1 MQTNANETLEG
12 TAPVQS
18 RGLISMAPP
27 PSSSQKPSILSKGW
41 VPLHRQAG
49 TMADVFRTPQS
60 LDNVRWPRHLLLK
73 KSQLRLDSFSSHQ
86 RLLRSHSSH
95 TVA

>member
-1 MQTNANETLEG
+1 MQINANETLEG

-41 VPLHRQAG
+41 VPLHRQVG
-49 TMADVFRTPQS
+49 MMADMLRTPQS
-60 LDNVRWPRHLLLK
+60 FDSVRWPRHLLLK

-86 RLLRSHSSH
+86 RLLSHSSH

>member
-12 TAPVQS
+12 TAPAQS
-18 RGLISMAPP
+18 RGLISMA

-41 VPLHRQAG
+41 VPLNRQVG
-49 TMADVFRTPQS
+49 TLADLFRTPQS
-60 LDNVRWPRHLLLK
+60 FGSVRWPRHLLLK
-73 KSQLRLDSFSSHQ
+73 ESQLRLDSFSSHQ

>member
-1 MQTNANETLEG
+1 MQTNASETLEG

-41 VPLHRQAG
+41 VPLHRQG
-49 TMADVFRTPQS
+49 GMMADMLRTPQS
-60 LDNVRWPRHLLLK
+60 FDGVK
-73 KSQLRLDSFSSHQ
+73 
-86 RLLRSHSSH
+86 
-95 TVA
+95 